1 MFYVYMWLILIIFL
15 GIIEA
20 ITVNLVSIW
29 FIVSGIIALI
39 LSFITDNFVIQF
51 GAFVIG
57 GIILMLLTR
66 KKLERKLVKKEKTNF
81 DRIIGMKGVVT
92 EKIEELQTGEVKVD
106 GKRWSAIANEPLKE
120 GEMVRILKINGVK
133 LEVERWEE

>member
-1 MFYVYMWLILIIFL
+1 MLYVYIWLSLIIFL

-20 ITVNLVSIW
+20 LTVNLVSIW
-29 FIVSGIIALI
+29 FIISGIAALI
-39 LSFITDNFVIQF
+39 LSFLTDNFVIQF
-51 GAFVIG
+51 GVFVVG
-57 GIILMLLTR
+57 GVILMLLTK
-66 KKLERKLVKKEKTNF
+66 KKLEKKLVKKEKTNF

-106 GKRWSAIANEPLKE
+106 GKRWTAIAKESIEE
-120 GEMVRILKINGVK
+120 GEVVRILKINGVK